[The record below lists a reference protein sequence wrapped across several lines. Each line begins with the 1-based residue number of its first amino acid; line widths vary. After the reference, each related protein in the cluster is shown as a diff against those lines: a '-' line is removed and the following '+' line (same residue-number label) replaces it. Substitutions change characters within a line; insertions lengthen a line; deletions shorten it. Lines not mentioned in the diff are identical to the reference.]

1 MKPQNRFIA
10 LLLFSAIASSG
21 SFGQVRGSAEDAV
34 LAADAAWLK
43 VYAAKDLDK
52 SVAFF
57 DEQGS
62 MLPPNAPIATGKDA
76 LTKLIGAAFA
86 IPDYQLSWH
95 ANKVGV
101 ARSGELGYTS
111 GTYDL
116 SFKDASGKTISDKG
130 KCLTVWKKEA
140 DGSWKVLL
148 DMFSSDLPPAPTVPP
163 A

>member
-1 MKPQNRFIA
+1 MKAQSR
-10 LLLFSAIASSG
+10 
-21 SFGQVRGSAEDAV
+21 SAEDAV

-43 VYAAKDLDK
+43 VYAAKDLEK

-57 DEQGS
+57 HEEGS
-62 MLPPNAPIATGKDA
+62 MLPPNAPIATAKDA
-76 LTKLIGAAFA
+76 LTKLIGGAFA
-86 IPDYQLSWH
+86 IPDYKLSWH

-116 SFKDASGKTISDKG
+116 SFKDASGKTISDRG
-130 KCLTVWKKEA
+130 KCLTVWKQEA

-148 DMFSSDLPPAPTVPP
+148 DMFNSDLPPTPTVPP